1 MLWILGALAL
11 GLLVAAILA
20 LWPSTAPRRL
30 AAHSGAKG
38 LPRYTVRRNSGDQSG
53 VSAAAPR

>member
-1 MLWILGALAL
+1 MSWILGALAL

-20 LWPSTAPRRL
+20 LSPSTAPRRL
-30 AAHSGAKG
+30 GSHSGAKG
-38 LPRYTVRRNSGDQSG
+38 LPRYTVRRNSSDQSG